1 MIKAIT
7 FDLDGVY
14 FTADSFSKFKADL
27 PKTCQDNNLV
37 DYVFATSDETKK
49 FRRGEIS
56 EEEFWSYA
64 RLTLGITISN
74 QEIFQLLADS
84 YNFDPKVADLVKNVR
99 SMGYQT
105 CICSNNFP
113 TRTRTL
119 EQKFHFLSDF
129 DVKIF
134 SFEVGVMKP
143 DPIIYHA
150 LIKAAGCLPQE
161 VIYSDDKI
169 NNVNAALSLGINA
182 FEFQGFDH
190 FIAQLQKSGLQM

>member
-14 FTADSFSKFKADL
+14 FTPDSFSNFKKNL
-27 PKTCQDNNLV
+27 PKKVTDPNLV
-37 DYVFATSDETKK
+37 DQVFQRSDETKK

-56 EEEFWSYA
+56 EDDYWSFA
-64 RLTLGITISN
+64 RQSLGITISN
-74 QEIFQLLADS
+74 PEIFQLLADS
-84 YNFDPKVADLVKNVR
+84 YNFDPKVAALVKKVR
-99 SMGYQT
+99 SAGYKT

-113 TRTRTL
+113 TRTRML
-119 EQKFHFLSDF
+119 EEKFHFLSDF

-143 DPIIYHA
+143 DPVIYNA
-150 LIKAAGCLPQE
+150 LIKAADCLPQE
-161 VIYSDDKI
+161 VIYSDDKVD
-169 NNVNAALSLGINA
+169 NVNAALALGINA

-190 FIAQLQKSGLQM
+190 FVAQLKKSRVQM